1 MEHRNVLKILH
12 PGLQNLIREK
22 REKGWEKGLSEIQVK
37 AIPIIFER
45 QDCIIEA
52 PTAGGKTEAVLFPTL
67 TLAAQN
73 KKNSVQVLYLAP
85 LRALLN
91 NIELRAKEYAQACNL
106 HAFKW
111 HGDVEQKEKINELRN
126 PSQLLL
132 TTPESLEAILL
143 RKAGWKEF
151 FKGLEV
157 VIVDEAHNFAFG
169 DRGGHILSL
178 LERLECALKISF
190 QRIALTA
197 TIGNPEDMLKWL
209 AGSNKQP
216 GKRIHVTTKKQK
228 KRDYLV
234 QFFDKNAD
242 NKDRPE
248 ESAHYREF
256 IIFYNL
262 LPKKKSI
269 VFGRS
274 RTRTESIAAAIRK
287 MNESSGTKNP
297 VRVRTHHSSVS
308 KYYREE
314 AENLIKVASETDKG
328 LQAIISTSTLELG
341 IDIGELDQVIQYSG
355 LSSPGAFLQR
365 VGRTGRREGKEQFFR
380 GFCTSREELVL
391 LTAVVS
397 LGLKDISES
406 IRLTKRAYHLLAHQL
421 ICLSLQNYGIQKMDA
436 WNILSKAY
444 CFSNVSLNK
453 FKELVQSMIQKQYLR
468 DVDGELVV
476 GEAGEKAFLGS
487 NWRRLFAVF
496 DSAPMYDVMEGKK
509 QVGTLDSAFVES
521 LSVPFLFV
529 LGGIEWEA
537 EKVITKTRQV
547 IVKRT
552 KIGNAPRWIVFR
564 GCDVPI
570 ETAKEVGKI
579 LFKRDFP
586 DFLDD
591 EAKDGIIAARN
602 HYYGIGWQSGKWII
616 TTSDSGKME
625 IWTFAGDRINR
636 TLALFITHEG
646 IGEAV
651 SNYKNVEVQ
660 SDIHNRNKLS
670 LGISDLLTNLKQ
682 IRSSQ
687 FEALEKELSQS
698 LRRVVFSKFAKCLPD
713 NLWLEAMAER
723 VLDIEGLKKELN
735 NAILEFSDN

>member
-1 MEHRNVLKILH
+1 MKSNAFKSLH
-12 PGLQNLIREK
+12 KGLQNLIHEK
-22 REKGWEKGLSEIQVK
+22 KWKGLLEIQIK
-37 AIPIIFER
+37 AIPVILER
-45 QDCIIEA
+45 HDCIIEA

-67 TLAAQN
+67 TLAAKN

-91 NIELRAKEYAQACNL
+91 NIELRAKEYAQACGL

-126 PSQLLL
+126 PSQLLI

-143 RKAGWKEF
+143 RKAGWTEF

-216 GKRIHVTTKKQK
+216 GKRIYLTTKKQK

-234 QFFDKNAD
+234 QFFDKNMD

-256 IIFYNL
+256 IAFYNL
-262 LPKKKSI
+262 LPEKKSI
-269 VFGRS
+269 VFAVS
-274 RTRTESIAAAIRK
+274 RTKTESIAAAIRK

-297 VRVRTHHSSVS
+297 IRVRTHHSSVS

-314 AENLIKVASETDKG
+314 AETLIKVASETG

-355 LSSPGAFLQR
+355 LSSPGTFLQR
-365 VGRTGRREGKEQFFR
+365 VGRTGRREDKKQFFR

-397 LGLKDISES
+397 LGLKGISES

-421 ICLSLQNYGIQKMDA
+421 ICLSLQNNGIQIMEA
-436 WNILSKAY
+436 WNILSKVY
-444 CFSNVSLNK
+444 CFSNISLNK
-453 FKELVQSMIQKQYLR
+453 FKELVRSMIQKQYIR

-476 GEAGEKAFLGS
+476 GELGEKSFLGS

-521 LSVPFLFV
+521 LSIPFLFV

-537 EKVITKTRQV
+537 ERVITKTRQV
-547 IVKRT
+547 IVRRT
-552 KIGNAPRWIVFR
+552 KIGNAPRWTVFR

-570 ETAKEVGKI
+570 ETAKEAGRI
-579 LFKRDFP
+579 LFERDFP
-586 DFLDD
+586 GFLDD
-591 EAKDGIIAARN
+591 EAKDGIIATRN
-602 HYYGIGWQSGKWII
+602 HYFGIGWQSGKWII

-625 IWTFAGDRINR
+625 IWTFSGDRINR

-646 IGEAV
+646 IGKAV

-660 SDIHNRNKLS
+660 SNIHDQNKLAS
-670 LGISDLLTNLKQ
+670 RISNLLKNLKQ
-682 IRSSQ
+682 IKSSQ

-698 LRRVVFSKFAKCLPD
+698 LRPVVFSKFAKCLPD
-713 NLWLEAMAER
+713 NLWSEAMAER
-723 VLDIEGLKKELN
+723 VLDIEGLKKELK
-735 NAILEFSDN
+735 NAIFKFSDNQL